1 MVRVREGTAGR
12 SSIGDASVA
21 LFVAGA
27 GPDSGQLAA
36 GRITTASGTVT
47 LDSLAPT
54 RYELLVRR
62 IGYDPFRQRVTV
74 RAGFIDTLIISLR
87 GVPVCLSD

>member
-1 MVRVREGTAGR
+1 VVRVREGTAGR

-27 GPDSGQLAA
+27 GPDSGQLAT